1 MRELS
6 FILIL
11 QYKSKNNGLN
21 ACKISH
27 LSLYMNDK
35 GNIINQRPPFLPML
49 IGTGFGSG
57 FWPWGPGTAGS
68 VFATI
73 VWGLLSLWLPSFV
86 LSAVT
91 LALVIVFTI
100 LGTWATKRLQP
111 FWGEDPSRV
120 VVDEMVGVWI
130 PLAVVNPR
138 AWGWALTALVL
149 FRFFDIVKP
158 LGIKKLDRM
167 KGAFWVMGDDILGG
181 IYALFVLV
189 AAMQVANLMAA

>member
-1 MRELS
+1 
-6 FILIL
+6 
-11 QYKSKNNGLN
+11 
-21 ACKISH
+21 
-27 LSLYMNDK
+27 MNDK
-35 GNIINQRPPFLPML
+35 GNIIDKRPPFLPML

-68 VFATI
+68 IFATV
-73 VWGLLSLWLPSFV
+73 VWAILSLWLPFSE
-86 LSAVT
+86 LSVVT
-91 LALVIVFTI
+91 IALVIVFTV
-100 LGTWATKRLQP
+100 LGTWATKCLQP
-111 FWGEDPSRV
+111 YWGEDPSRV

-130 PLAVVNPR
+130 PLAIVRPCD
-138 AWGWALTALVL
+138 WYWALAALVL

-189 AAMQVANLMAA
+189 LAMQVAKLMAA